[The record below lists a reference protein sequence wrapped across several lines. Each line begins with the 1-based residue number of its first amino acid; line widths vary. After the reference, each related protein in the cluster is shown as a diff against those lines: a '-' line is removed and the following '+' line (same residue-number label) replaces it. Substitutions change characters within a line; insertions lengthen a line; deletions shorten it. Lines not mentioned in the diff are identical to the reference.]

1 TAVAGCQSRRLRSTQ
16 VSQGR
21 DRRGARDLQ
30 SALRGVWLRGPGF
43 AYSPA
48 AARADGRALRTPGAA
63 APGGLR
69 RAGRVAS
76 AALCGAGAPAVCS
89 ARLLGSPGGAAAARC
104 ALALPVALIFK
115 CANLVREVQRPRSLT
130 G

>member
-76 AALCGAGAPAVCS
+76 AALCGAGA
-89 ARLLGSPGGAAAARC
+89 
-104 ALALPVALIFK
+104 LALPVALIFK